1 MTDDPQPPVN
11 FIHYKLSNVDKIKQ
25 IYLKAFC
32 RYANK
37 LQSLDDDSL
46 TSKLSGCRRTK
57 RNAIKR
63 MKGGFF
69 YVCWWN

>member
-1 MTDDPQPPVN
+1 MTDNSQPPVN

-32 RYANK
+32 RHVNK
-37 LQSLDDDSL
+37 LQTLDDNVL
-46 TSKLSGCRRTK
+46 LPKLAGCRRTK

-69 YVCWWN
+69 YVWWWN

>member
-1 MTDDPQPPVN
+1 MTDNSQPPVN
-11 FIHYKLSNVDKIKQ
+11 FIQYKLSNVDKIKQ

-57 RNAIKR
+57 RNAVKR

-69 YVCWWN
+69 YVWWWK

>member
-1 MTDDPQPPVN
+1 MVDNSQPPVN
-11 FIHYKLSNVDKIKQ
+11 FIPYKLSNVDKIKQ

-69 YVCWWN
+69 YVCLWW

>member
-32 RYANK
+32 RHMNK
-37 LQSLDDDSL
+37 LQTLDDNEL
-46 TSKLSGCRRTK
+46 LPKLSGCRRTK

-69 YVCWWN
+69 YVWWWN

>member
-1 MTDDPQPPVN
+1 MTDNPQPSVN

-57 RNAIKR
+57 RNAVKR

-69 YVCWWN
+69 YVWWWN

>member
-11 FIHYKLSNVDKIKQ
+11 FIHHKLSNMDKIKQ

-57 RNAIKR
+57 RNAVKR

-69 YVCWWN
+69 YVWWWK